1 MHKIDS
7 IGNSEFAKKLSIL
20 ALVFFSCKILLA
32 QADTSPFSYFKKEE
46 YNAFIA
52 ESTTL
57 ANGSTQ
63 EKVVID
69 GFDSRVPFY
78 YIKPEGNESSKSV
91 ILLHGITQS
100 KNSWVYPMT
109 SLAEKYI
116 KLKDSLL
123 TLGYTVIIPDAKYH
137 GERSYEADFISP
149 LQLAR
154 NQDIQ
159 RSYNLFST
167 TVKDVR
173 IIMDYIQI
181 SHKNSTM
188 GFSVIG
194 YSMGGMM
201 AIHLNA
207 VDERLERVVACVAPL
222 DMKSGWMLL
231 GSKEENAAKLGSIS
245 PKHFAPLQK
254 APLTYLVAT
263 NDNWYTKEEA
273 QTFFEDIAVEDKVMI
288 FYESGHFL
296 PVDFVDDAIEGVIKE

>member
-1 MHKIDS
+1 M
-7 IGNSEFAKKLSIL
+7 KKLFVLIL
-20 ALVFFSCKILLA
+20 ILFSCKILLA
-32 QADTSPFSYFKKEE
+32 QADTSRFSYFEKEE
-46 YNAFIA
+46 YHAFIA

-57 ANGSTQ
+57 ADGTTQ
-63 EKVVID
+63 EKIVID

-78 YIKPEGNESSKSV
+78 YIKPEDNEGSKSV

-109 SLAEKYI
+109 SLEEKYI

-149 LQLAR
+149 LQLGL

-173 IIMDYIQI
+173 IIMDYIQM
-181 SHKNSTM
+181 SQENNSAV
-188 GFSVIG
+188 GFNVIG

-222 DMKSGWMLL
+222 DLKSGWILL
-231 GSKEENAAKLGSIS
+231 GAKEENAAKLEPIS

-263 NDNWYTKEEA
+263 NDNWYTKEES
-273 QTFFEDIAVEDKVMI
+273 QTFFEEIAVEDKIII

-296 PVDFVDDAIEGVIKE
+296 PADFVDDAIEGVVKE